1 MNFGKNKFFYS
12 LIIFSVLLFLKSWK
26 SQPIYDEKLL
36 SLLKKPNYRFIAHAG
51 GGIKDY
57 KYTNSVEA
65 VNKSIKSNFK
75 LIEIDLHE
83 TRDKS
88 FVGVHNWD
96 SFKIITK
103 HSFDN
108 KELKLNELKSLKIYD
123 SYTPLTIDEIN
134 RIFKNNRDIYL
145 LTDKTNN
152 FDKIKK
158 DFQFNQNRI
167 LVEVFGK
174 SSFKKALKK
183 KINNPIYN
191 YNSGDFDFVL
201 KHNIKIVS
209 ASIINILK
217 NSKEFEKMIKKNI
230 FVFAYSSNEEKLIK
244 KNIGIKFTHVYTDF
258 WDPIKL
264 KCSTVKKLCTTY

>member
-167 LVEVFGK
+167 LVGCLENLVLK
-174 SSFKKALKK
+174 RLLKK
-183 KINNPIYN
+183 KLIIQYIIITV
-191 YNSGDFDFVL
+191 GILILFL
-201 KHNIKIVS
+201 KNNIKIVS

-217 NSKEFEKMIKKNI
+217 NSKEFEKMIKKI
-230 FVFAYSSNEEKLIK
+230 YLYSLILQMK
-244 KNIGIKFTHVYTDF
+244 KN
-258 WDPIKL
+258 
-264 KCSTVKKLCTTY
+264 